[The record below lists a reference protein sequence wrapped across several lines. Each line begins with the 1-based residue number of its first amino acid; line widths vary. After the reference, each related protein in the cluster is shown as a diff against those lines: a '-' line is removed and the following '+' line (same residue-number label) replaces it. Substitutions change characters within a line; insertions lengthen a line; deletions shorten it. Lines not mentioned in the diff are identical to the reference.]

1 MRLRLALLS
10 LVVLSSSGCAGLAE
24 ALDEAFPTYAGGDL
38 SAVTLLGV
46 PPSKPDGS
54 AWDLSGAAD
63 PKVVI
68 RSDGG
73 TVLYDGG
80 VVENAVPSRYPL
92 PWAVSGVRAGMEDV
106 LWVEV
111 YDDDL
116 AEDDLVARWR
126 VRLGDVGG
134 LVKPATFPL
143 FGPGGQP
150 MAQVEVRWIETTG

>member
-1 MRLRLALLS
+1 MPLRLALLA
-10 LVVLSSSGCAGLAE
+10 LVVLLAPGCAGLAE
-24 ALDEAFPTYAGGDL
+24 ALDEAFPSYDGGDV
-38 SAVTLLGV
+38 SAVTLLAV

-54 AWDLSGAAD
+54 AWDLSGPAD

-68 RSDGG
+68 RSEAGA
-73 TVLYDGG
+73 VLYDGG
-80 VVENAVPSRYPL
+80 TAANAVPSRYPL
-92 PWAVSGVRAGMEDV
+92 PWAVSGVRAGMGDV

-111 YDDDL
+111 YDDDV

-143 FGPGGQP
+143 LGPGGQP
-150 MAQVEVRWIETTG
+150 MAEVGVRWIEAAE